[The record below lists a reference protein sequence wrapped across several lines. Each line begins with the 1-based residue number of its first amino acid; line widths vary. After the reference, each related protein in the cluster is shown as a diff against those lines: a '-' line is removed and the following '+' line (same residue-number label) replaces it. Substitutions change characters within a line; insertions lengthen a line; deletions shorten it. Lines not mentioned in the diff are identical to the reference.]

1 MCGILVF
8 SSGFQGDLS
17 QLKQA
22 VACRGPDH
30 YGSVFASGF
39 NFESSV
45 LSLRTP
51 LTEQPLTEDGSV
63 LCYNGEIYNHSEV
76 HDTVYV
82 QKLCREGK
90 FDQLLRSEGEFAFVY
105 FDGKDTITFGRDVCG
120 RRSLVYALND
130 DYELLVSSLGLS
142 TPQIVECDGAGKLY
156 QFSLATKTV
165 TEVQVI
171 PYKFEI
177 SRSVLPSTDN
187 DIVSP
192 LACLLSAV
200 ESRIA
205 FPESEPG
212 VGVLFSG
219 GLDCSIITALLDDLL
234 PVDKTIDLMNVAF
247 ENKRTGSKFDTPDRL
262 LARKT
267 FEELKLRSPHAQNR
281 MRLVEIDIP
290 YETAVA
296 QRDTVQTL
304 MAPTATVMDLSIA
317 IAFYFA
323 SQPQETAHVD
333 RGTKPPRIL
342 FSGLGADELFAGY
355 SRHTNF
361 ASDPERLAQELE
373 MDFLRLPH
381 RNLGRDDRVC
391 ASWGREV
398 RYPFLDNQVVDLAK
412 QLPLSYKTDG
422 TETKIA
428 LRTAASELQLGDVVR
443 EKKRAIQF
451 GARSAKMDP
460 GSGNSKGHHAL

>member
-8 SSGFQGDLS
+8 SSGFQGDIP
-17 QLKQA
+17 QLRQA

-30 YGSVFASGF
+30 YGSVAAAGF

-82 QKLCREGK
+82 QKLCRAGK
-90 FDQLLRSEGEFAFVY
+90 FDELFSSEGEFAFVY

-120 RRSLVYALND
+120 RRSLVFALND
-130 DYELLVSSLGLS
+130 DSELLISSLGLS
-142 TPQIVECDGAGKLY
+142 TPNVVECDGAGKLY

-165 TEVQVI
+165 SEVQAI
-171 PYKFEI
+171 PYNFKI
-177 SRSVLPSTDN
+177 SRSVSASDETSN
-187 DIVSP
+187 VSP
-192 LACLLSAV
+192 LSYLRSAV

-205 FPESEPG
+205 FPDSESG

-234 PVDKTIDLMNVAF
+234 PEGKNIDLMNVAF
-247 ENKRTGSKFDTPDRL
+247 ENKRTGSKFDTPDRK

-267 FEELKLRSPHAQNR
+267 FEELKLRSPHAHNR
-281 MRLVEIDIP
+281 MRLVEVDVP
-290 YETAVA
+290 YEEAVA
-296 QRDTVQTL
+296 QRETVQTL

-323 SQPQETAHVD
+323 SKPEQVD
-333 RGTKPPRIL
+333 SGRKPPRIL

-355 SRHTNF
+355 SRHVNF
-361 ASDPERLAQELE
+361 ASDPEKLAEELE

-398 RYPFLDNQVVDLAK
+398 RYPFLDNRVVELA
-412 QLPLSYKTDG
+412 QRLPLSSKTDG
-422 TETKIA
+422 TDTKIA